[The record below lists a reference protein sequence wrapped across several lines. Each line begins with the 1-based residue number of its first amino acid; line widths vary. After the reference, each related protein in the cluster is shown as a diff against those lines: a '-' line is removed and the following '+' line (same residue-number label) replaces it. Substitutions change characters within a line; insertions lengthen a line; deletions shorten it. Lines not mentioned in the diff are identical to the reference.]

1 MEVGGFVAGSVL
13 GWSGGR
19 TTREVEGAKKM
30 LAFLRVT
37 QSAFQTFLHVALK
50 DVWGRGY
57 RSNVLGAFYLE
68 TLIPRRRVASTT
80 TKKNRRLSG

>member
-19 TTREVEGAKKM
+19 TTRDVEGAEKM

-37 QSAFQTFLHVALK
+37 QSAFQTFFACNDQRCFGKRVPVK
-50 DVWGRGY
+50 CVRG
-57 RSNVLGAFYLE
+57 VLFGNID
-68 TLIPRRRVASTT
+68 TS
-80 TKKNRRLSG
+80 

>member
-19 TTREVEGAKKM
+19 TTRDVEGAEKM

-37 QSAFQTFLHVALK
+37 QSAFQTFFACNTQRCFGKRVPVK
-50 DVWGRGY
+50 FVRG
-57 RSNVLGAFYLE
+57 VLFE
-68 TLIPRRRVASTT
+68 NIDTS
-80 TKKNRRLSG
+80 